1 MTLSGWAAKQRNCLS
16 AQASRRVVM
25 SRPMTANTLRQENL
39 AFAGTNAV
47 SGNNRT
53 QRFLPAFRD
62 DATGRV
68 ELARFANGKPAPAH
82 LIVGLP
88 SEWAIPRSGAR
99 DCPPSGLPPTR
110 RTVRSWPSKPRSLL
124 ALSATI
130 SSSRAKKPPLRRSS
144 LAACVA
150 ANCYS
155 ACLTTPASSSC

>member
-1 MTLSGWAAKQRNCLS
+1 
-16 AQASRRVVM
+16 M

-88 SEWAIPRSGAR
+88 SEWATAYAQDGSIMA
-99 DCPPSGLPPTR
+99 
-110 RTVRSWPSKPRSLL
+110 VK
-124 ALSATI
+124 ATI
-130 SSSRAKKPPLRRSS
+130 VAGFVRDDQFFTREE
-144 LAACVA
+144 AAA
-150 ANCYS
+150 AS
-155 ACLTTPASSSC
+155 